1 MFYDNYIKLCAKMGK
16 SPSGVAKEIGLS
28 NAAANGWKKG
38 KLPNETTLYKLSN
51 YFGVPVTELT
61 GENQEKPPAQGGGTM
76 YPEWYGKLTPEETE
90 QVRKYAYFLISERH
104 KDQP

>member
-51 YFGVPVTELT
+51 YFDVPVPELT
-61 GENQEKPPAQGGGTM
+61 GEDQKKPPAQGGELSQLDKRLNDLLLLASDDTKRLVI
-76 YPEWYGKLTPEETE
+76 EL
-90 QVRKYAYFLISERH
+90 LERL
-104 KDQP
+104 QTR